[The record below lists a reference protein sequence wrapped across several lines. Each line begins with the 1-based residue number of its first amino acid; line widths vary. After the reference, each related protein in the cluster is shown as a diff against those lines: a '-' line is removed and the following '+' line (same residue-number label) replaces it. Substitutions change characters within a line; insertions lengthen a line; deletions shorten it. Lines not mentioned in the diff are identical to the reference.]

1 MFLNKLH
8 LGRKLA
14 RTLVLGITLAVS
26 LGIAS
31 AGTLGIDYT
40 NPGSVGTNGAWSL
53 GYEFQALQ
61 SVSVTGLAFFTGGGI
76 SQNHDVGLWDSN
88 GNLLASTTIT
98 SGSPVIGTGGFLWE
112 SITSV
117 ILTAGDYYYVAGETG
132 SDNYSYGPSGVTVN
146 PAISFVA
153 AAYVSSGTLAFPT
166 STDPGTVGYFGG
178 NVVLGATAAPEPSSA
193 LLVLA
198 GGAMLFGSF
207 RRRTKLR

>member
-40 NPGSVGTNGAWSL
+40 NPGSVSTNGAWSL

-112 SITSV
+112 SIVPV

-132 SDNYSYGPSGVTVN
+132 SDNYSYEPSGVTIN

-153 AAYVSSGTLAFPT
+153 AAYVSSGTLAFPD
-166 STDPGTVGYFGG
+166 STDPSTLGYFGG
-178 NVVLGATAAPEPSSA
+178 NVVLSTAAPEPSSM
-193 LLVLA
+193 
-198 GGAMLFGSF
+198 AMLLGGGMMLLGFV
-207 RRRTKLR
+207 RRRTRLG